1 MGPGCF
7 ALFILLIPG
16 RGFTRAGNDQFL
28 TTSHWIRRSGVKSD
42 GVITALQLCML
53 AGLGKTGWLADWRS
67 PVYVCFLSC
76 LHKSPSS
83 HRGRDINVRL
93 LFSLAEVFYFYF
105 PLKLRTKLVGLS
117 YSSDKVVLLK
127 YLSQSVGEFDSSLAH
142 RNVEIVKIILMCP
155 NADFCL

>member
-1 MGPGCF
+1 MGGKTSDKLSGGNDWMGPGCF

-42 GVITALQLCML
+42 GVITALHSSVCW
-53 AGLGKTGWLADWRS
+53 LGSAKLADWRS

-105 PLKLRTKLVGLS
+105 TLKLRTKLVGLS
-117 YSSDKVVLLK
+117 NSSDKVVLLK
-127 YLSQSVGEFDSSLAH
+127 HLS
-142 RNVEIVKIILMCP
+142 
-155 NADFCL
+155 